1 MGREAM
7 PSFADEH
14 PSALLNTAQQIGKD
28 KTARPASSAPAL
40 HMFKRGK
47 RDAHVPGERKMVLI
61 RGP

>member
-1 MGREAM
+1 MGSDAT

-14 PSALLNTAQQIGKD
+14 PSALLNAARQIGTD

-47 RDAHVPGERKMVLI
+47 RDAHVPGEWKMVLI